1 MQPSH
6 YLIPLLCA
14 GVGLTSLSACQP
26 AADNQP
32 SSATTEPAPP
42 TSEIESD
49 KDDGLQAAPPTST
62 VDLEAQALLGLQAD
76 YGKAMEKMDD
86 EMQLMLSINN
96 VDVAFARVMLGHH
109 RGAID
114 LTKLQQR
121 YGSDASLRQLAAAI
135 LSTEQDEI
143 DALRKWMASHPDT
156 RSPDPTTTQIRESYH
171 YAITAMNDR
180 LRAAIN
186 SPTPDLIFAQTMLA
200 HHRGAEAIAN
210 IQLKYGNDAQ
220 MRQLA
225 AQIIE
230 EQRSEIA
237 ALEAWLLNQ
246 GIDAKPRLVPL
257 AAKTEGSGGTDGV
270 ESELGNPL
278 EGSLVEGAV
287 AEGSIEQSAAAEAEP
302 IE

>member
-1 MQPSH
+1 MQPFR
-6 YLIPLLCA
+6 YLYPLLCA
-14 GVGLTSLSACQP
+14 GICLTALSGCQP
-26 AADNQP
+26 SADNQP

-42 TSEIESD
+42 MSGIEESD
-49 KDDGLQAAPPTST
+49 AATVQAEVSGST
-62 VDLEAQALLGLQAD
+62 IVNPDEQVLLGLQAD

-109 RGAID
+109 RGAVD

-121 YGSDASLRQLAAAI
+121 YGSDDSLRELAATI

-156 RSPDPTTTQIRESYH
+156 RSPDPSTTQIRESYH
-171 YAITAMNDR
+171 YAISAMNERIR
-180 LRAAIN
+180 LAIN
-186 SPTPDLIFAQTMLA
+186 AATPDLIFAQTMLA

-210 IQLKYGNDAQ
+210 IQLKYGNDAE

-237 ALEAWLLNQ
+237 ALEAWLLSQ

-257 AAKTEGSGGTDGV
+257 TDNAEPLVNGLAADTAAATSTMVESPETTTDGTTL
-270 ESELGNPL
+270 EPEL
-278 EGSLVEGAV
+278 
-287 AEGSIEQSAAAEAEP
+287 AE
-302 IE
+302 

>member
-1 MQPSH
+1 MQPFR
-6 YLIPLLCA
+6 YLFPLLCA
-14 GVGLTSLSACQP
+14 GICLTALSGCQP
-26 AADNQP
+26 GADNQP

-42 TSEIESD
+42 TSEIEAN
-49 KDDGLQAAPPTST
+49 DGATEQAEVSGST
-62 VDLEAQALLGLQAD
+62 IVNPDEQVLLGLQAD

-109 RGAID
+109 RGAVD

-121 YGSDASLRQLAAAI
+121 YGSDDSLRELATTI

-156 RSPDPTTTQIRESYH
+156 RSPDPSTIQIRESYH
-171 YAITAMNDR
+171 YAIAAMNER
-180 LRAAIN
+180 IRTAIN
-186 SPTPDLIFAQTMLA
+186 ASTPDLIFAQTMLA

-210 IQLKYGNDAQ
+210 IQLKYGNNAE

-230 EQRSEIA
+230 EQKSEIA
-237 ALEAWLLNQ
+237 ALEAWLLDQ

-257 AAKTEGSGGTDGV
+257 TPTAEPTENGLVADTASNDKVPAENTSTATETPTLAAKPV
-270 ESELGNPL
+270 E
-278 EGSLVEGAV
+278 
-287 AEGSIEQSAAAEAEP
+287 
-302 IE
+302 

>member
-1 MQPSH
+1 MQPSP

-14 GVGLTSLSACQP
+14 GVGLTTLSACQP

-32 SSATTEPAPP
+32 SSATTESAPP
-42 TSEIESD
+42 TSKIESD
-49 KDDGLQAAPPTST
+49 KDDGLQAAPPSAST
-62 VDLEAQALLGLQAD
+62 VDLESQALLGLQAD

-121 YGSDASLRQLAAAI
+121 YGSDASLRQLAAGIFSA
-135 LSTEQDEI
+135 EQDEI

-156 RSPDPTTTQIRESYH
+156 RSPGPTTTKIRESYH
-171 YAITAMNDR
+171 YAIAAMNDR

-186 SPTPDLIFAQTMLA
+186 APTPDLIFAQTMLA

-257 AAKTEGSGGTDGV
+257 AAKTDGIDRTDGV
-270 ESELGNPL
+270 DNELDDPL
-278 EGSLVEGAV
+278 EESLAEGAV
-287 AEGSIEQSAAAEAEP
+287 AEGSIEQRAAAAEP

>member
-1 MQPSH
+1 MQPFR
-6 YLIPLLCA
+6 YLYPLLCA
-14 GVGLTSLSACQP
+14 GICLTALSGCQP
-26 AADNQP
+26 SADNQP

-42 TSEIESD
+42 MSGIEESD
-49 KDDGLQAAPPTST
+49 TAAEQAEVSGST
-62 VDLEAQALLGLQAD
+62 IVNPDEQVLLGLQAD

-109 RGAID
+109 RGAVD

-121 YGSDASLRQLAAAI
+121 YGSDDSLRELAATI

-156 RSPDPTTTQIRESYH
+156 RSPDPSTTQIRESYH
-171 YAITAMNDR
+171 YAISAMNERIR
-180 LRAAIN
+180 LGIN
-186 SPTPDLIFAQTMLA
+186 ASTPDLIFAQTMLA

-210 IQLKYGNDAQ
+210 IQLKYGNDAE

-237 ALEAWLLNQ
+237 ALEAWLLTQ

-257 AAKTEGSGGTDGV
+257 TDNADTLVNEADTAAAST
-270 ESELGNPL
+270 
-278 EGSLVEGAV
+278 V
-287 AEGSIEQSAAAEAEP
+287 AESPNTTTLEVEP
-302 IE
+302 ELEPVE

>member
-1 MQPSH
+1 MQPFR
-6 YLIPLLCA
+6 YLYPLLCA
-14 GVGLTSLSACQP
+14 GICLTALSGCQP
-26 AADNQP
+26 SADNQP
-32 SSATTEPAPP
+32 SSATTDPAPP
-42 TSEIESD
+42 VSGIEESD
-49 KDDGLQAAPPTST
+49 AVTEQAEVSGST
-62 VDLEAQALLGLQAD
+62 IVNPDEQVLLGLQAD

-109 RGAID
+109 RGAVD

-121 YGSDASLRQLAAAI
+121 YGSDDSLRELAATI

-156 RSPDPTTTQIRESYH
+156 RSPDPSTTQIRESYH
-171 YAITAMNDR
+171 YAISAMNERIR
-180 LRAAIN
+180 LAIN
-186 SPTPDLIFAQTMLA
+186 AATPDLIFAQTMLA

-210 IQLKYGNDAQ
+210 IQLKYGNDAE

-237 ALEAWLLNQ
+237 ALEAWLLSQ

-257 AAKTEGSGGTDGV
+257 TDNAEPLVNGLAADTAAATSTMVESPETTTDGTTL
-270 ESELGNPL
+270 EPEL
-278 EGSLVEGAV
+278 
-287 AEGSIEQSAAAEAEP
+287 AE
-302 IE
+302 